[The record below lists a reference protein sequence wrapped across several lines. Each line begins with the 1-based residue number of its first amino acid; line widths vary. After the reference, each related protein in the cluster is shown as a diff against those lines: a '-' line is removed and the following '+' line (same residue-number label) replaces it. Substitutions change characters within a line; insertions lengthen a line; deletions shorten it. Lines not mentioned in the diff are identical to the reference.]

1 MAWILVAVLLV
12 VCGGLTFAWAGRR
25 SALKA
30 EVAAGA
36 ALRQALRQGRD
47 AAAAAHQATEDR
59 LARAATELEEMR
71 AAAAAAL
78 APDPPDVRLAA
89 LWALAQIEQQRA
101 WRLSTGS
108 DVDGDTG
115 LGPALAMEVE
125 RIREDVGTPGSL
137 ETRLDEPVAVHDAAF
152 ALSAARGL
160 LAVLVPHTQAYDMA
174 IEQDGSQL
182 AIEVVCT
189 GWEGPAEAA
198 DDVSRLLAA
207 VAPAGGNLSLDTD
220 PDGRL
225 RATLQ
230 LPLAG

>member
-1 MAWILVAVLLV
+1 MAWILVVVLLV
-12 VCGGLTFAWAGRR
+12 LWASLALALVARQ

-36 ALRQALRQGRD
+36 ALRQARD
-47 AAAAAHQATEDR
+47 AAAAAHHATERR
-59 LARAATELEEMR
+59 LAEAEAELQAARAAL
-71 AAAAAAL
+71 AA
-78 APDPPDVRLAA
+78 PGPPDARLAA

-108 DVDGDTG
+108 DFDGDTG

-137 ETRLDEPVAVHDAAF
+137 DARLDQPVAEHDAAF

-174 IEQDGSQL
+174 IEQDGSRL

-207 VAPAGGNLSLDTD
+207 VAPAGGNLSLDTV

-230 LPLAG
+230 LPLAES